1 LDRVIDEIRALGRPI
16 VLRPFHEM
24 NGKWFWWGPKAVGGA
39 QSYQKFFRFT
49 VSYIRIRANTDLA
62 LFAWSPNF
70 PFDDKAIE
78 YFPGADVV
86 DVIGLDVYDIGKPNS
101 PSWPEFK
108 ESVTAM
114 GCFAHKHGKV
124 AAVTETGNR
133 RRSPEQHPSWWW
145 LVRT

>member
-1 LDRVIDEIRALGRPI
+1 
-16 VLRPFHEM
+16 M
-24 NGKWFWWGPKAVGGA
+24 GGA
-39 QSYQKFFRFT
+39 QSYRKFFRFT

-86 DVIGLDVYDIGKPNS
+86 DVIGLDVYDIGEPNS

-114 GCFAHKHGKV
+114 GRFAHTHGKV

-133 RRSPEQHPSWWW
+133 RRSPEQLPSWWCELRDAVLECQLLNGKSGDSGFLGA
-145 LVRT
+145 LVIQCAMG